1 MRNVGL
7 RPPQKLP
14 TPHSLIRAVP
24 KGGRYVFSAHVLY
37 AIVMASVTLQVSPAW
52 AKTVKCDQGK
62 SLQTAIDNASEGDEI
77 DVTGTCNEFIVFDIT
92 QHFLTLLGA
101 PGAAIVSSD
110 PGRPTIDVNQ
120 ARRITISGFSI
131 SGGARGVM
139 IRNGQAVLANNSI
152 SGSVRGVEARNNS
165 GAILLN
171 NMISDACCRNRSE
184 QQDQRLHFWDQS
196 SEHRRHRFPR
206 AFRLLFFV
214 LDLAITG
221 SPGRAIVVAD
231 NSAGTISGLNIA
243 LDSVRPGIEVDSGG
257 SLKVD
262 NANILS
268 ATLSSREE
276 GFLRLSGVTLD
287 GGGSPGAGITA
298 DGGSVHLS
306 NGSVVGFEQAVF
318 AADLCLCATHT
329 SHPER
334 WRLDTPWE
342 SGWPTAHR
350 CGWRVAASWVSTRLS
365 LPPTSASVQ
374 LTDVTLDGGGST
386 RQGIGVAAGGSVR
399 MEGGSIVGFQT
410 GLFASHSANAR
421 LTDVT
426 LNGGGS
432 SGFGIE
438 SASGGSSVWL
448 ENSSVQGFDF
458 GGVASDGSF
467 VEVNGSN
474 VVGDIRGLWVTG
486 GHGSRRG
493 GKYHQRIPGRCHCR
507 ERPDQGHWKHHQ
519 RWPGPEQH
527 QQRLGFRQPVE
538 RQPQPESGILLQRT
552 SWQHHHD
559 GGRLGSPGLH
569 AGIPGW
575 NRRDR
580 HRSTG
585 HRVRAGVDAQYA
597 RHVFNRRDRL
607 PRDGRHDPGP
617 ASPGEVVGI
626 GPISN
631 CKVEP

>member
-1 MRNVGL
+1 M
-7 RPPQKLP
+7 
-14 TPHSLIRAVP
+14 
-24 KGGRYVFSAHVLY
+24 
-37 AIVMASVTLQVSPAW
+37 
-52 AKTVKCDQGK
+52 
-62 SLQTAIDNASEGDEI
+62 
-77 DVTGTCNEFIVFDIT
+77 
-92 QHFLTLLGA
+92 
-101 PGAAIVSSD
+101 
-110 PGRPTIDVNQ
+110 
-120 ARRITISGFSI
+120 
-131 SGGARGVM
+131 
-139 IRNGQAVLANNSI
+139 
-152 SGSVRGVEARNNS
+152 
-165 GAILLN
+165 
-171 NMISDACCRNRSE
+171 
-184 QQDQRLHFWDQS
+184 
-196 SEHRRHRFPR
+196 
-206 AFRLLFFV
+206 
-214 LDLAITG
+214 
-221 SPGRAIVVAD
+221 VAD

-318 AADLCLCATHT
+318 AADSASVQLTQVTLNGGGSTRPGIGVADGA
-329 SHPER
+329 SVR
-334 WRLDTPWE
+334 ME
-342 SGWPTAHR
+342 SGSILGFDEA
-350 CGWRVAASWVSTRLS
+350 VFASN
-365 LPPTSASVQ
+365 SASVQ

-438 SASGGSSVWL
+438 FASGGSSVWL

-486 GHGSRRG
+486 GTALVVAGSTISG
-493 GKYHQRIPGRCHCR
+493 F
-507 ERPDQGHWKHHQ
+507 PDG
-519 RWPGPEQH
+519 
-527 QQRLGFRQPVE
+527 VIV
-538 RQPQPESGILLQRT
+538 ESGRIKVTGSTINDGLGLNNT
-552 SWQHHHD
+552 SSAWVFDSQLS
-559 GGRLGSPGLH
+559 GNPSLSPGYSSSVRVGNTTMTGDVSGVRDCTL
-569 AGIPGW
+569 AFQDGTVVTGTVQLDTGCALELTPNMPGTYSIGAI
-575 NRRDR
+575 DC
-580 HRSTG
+580 HEMDVTTQ
-585 HRVRAGVDAQYA
+585 VR
-597 RHVFNRRDRL
+597 L
-607 PRDGRHDPGP
+607 
-617 ASPGEVVGI
+617 SGEVVGI